1 MVDYVTQ
8 RGHSVTFGNYG
19 WFYTYGNPREV
30 TNEEVKEVWE
40 MWFRH
45 WREAA

>member
-8 RGHSVTFGNYG
+8 RGHSVTFTKDG
-19 WFYTYGNPREV
+19 WHYTYGCMDITP
-30 TNEEVKEVWE
+30 EEVKEVWE

-45 WREAA
+45 VKAA